1 MQFRTWISFLIFI
14 GSYLPLSLILLAQN
28 YDYDAIDKSFCW
40 AFWTSSC
47 TIPFKNPWFAIG
59 IFFLCVFCLAL
70 TLILLAYLK
79 PYTPITVRSA
89 SHLPA
94 DLMNYSLPYVVSFMS
109 IDYQDTGKFIGFLI
123 FLVWMF
129 WITHRS
135 GQILL
140 NPVLIAFGWR
150 YYDITYSYGGE
161 ATERTGHALV
171 HGFIAPDEIQNQLTV
186 QELFIIKPAK
196 RSGGN

>member
-1 MQFRTWISFLIFI
+1 MQFRAWISFLIFI

-28 YDYDAIDKSFCW
+28 YDYSFIGKPICW
-40 AFWTSSC
+40 AFWTPACSV
-47 TIPFKNPWFAIG
+47 PFKNPWFAIG
-59 IFFLCVFCLAL
+59 IFLLCTTCLVL
-70 TLILLAYLK
+70 TLVLLAALR

-89 SHLPA
+89 SHVPA

-123 FLVWMF
+123 FLAWMF

-150 YYDITYSYGGE
+150 YYEISYSFGGE
-161 ATERTGHALV
+161 VAERTGHALV
-171 HGFIAPDEIQNQLTV
+171 RGVIAPGESHAQLSV
-186 QELFIIKPAK
+186 QELIVIKPPKAP
-196 RSGGN
+196 GVV